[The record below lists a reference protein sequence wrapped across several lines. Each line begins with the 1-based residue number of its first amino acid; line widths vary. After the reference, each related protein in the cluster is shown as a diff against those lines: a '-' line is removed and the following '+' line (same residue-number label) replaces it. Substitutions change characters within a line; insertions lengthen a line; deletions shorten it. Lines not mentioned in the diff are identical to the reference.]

1 MKKGTKRGLLAFTV
15 LSAAV
20 MVSGL
25 GASASAAW
33 RSVSDTYNYLS
44 TPTFSLAIVE
54 DYAAPEMGASPGM
67 EIKKEVMVENTGS
80 VPAFVRVRLEKTL
93 GGSEALD
100 PEQIVLDTN
109 EEDWRYDKNG
119 DWFYYNKVLAA
130 GATTEPVLY
139 GFALDT
145 AAGNAYQLK
154 DGAITVTAESLQNTP
169 DALSTWGVTYEDL
182 GIDAPNAWT
191 KGITTRITFLSP
203 EQEFDI
209 ETAKTD
215 LFANFKDLLP
225 GEKRTQEIAVK
236 NAYDKDVTMYLTC
249 MEGSQKPQEGSA
261 LYDLLYRYATIT
273 ITDADGNTLYSGPV
287 AGDGACQIGLGTF
300 AAGEE
305 KTLTVSLA
313 VSPDMGTDACNLL
326 GEVRWEVMADE
337 VVTSLVQTGD
347 LFAPGLAVF
356 LGGAVCTGLG
366 IMLLKRKET
375 QEEAAI

>member
-1 MKKGTKRGLLAFTV
+1 
-15 LSAAV
+15 
-20 MVSGL
+20 
-25 GASASAAW
+25 
-33 RSVSDTYNYLS
+33 
-44 TPTFSLAIVE
+44 
-54 DYAAPEMGASPGM
+54 
-67 EIKKEVMVENTGS
+67 
-80 VPAFVRVRLEKTL
+80 
-93 GGSEALD
+93 
-100 PEQIVLDTN
+100 
-109 EEDWRYDKNG
+109 
-119 DWFYYNKVLAA
+119 
-130 GATTEPVLY
+130 
-139 GFALDT
+139 
-145 AAGNAYQLK
+145 
-154 DGAITVTAESLQNTP
+154 
-169 DALSTWGVTYEDL
+169 
-182 GIDAPNAWT
+182 
-191 KGITTRITFLSP
+191 
-203 EQEFDI
+203 
-209 ETAKTD
+209 
-215 LFANFKDLLP
+215 
-225 GEKRTQEIAVK
+225 
-236 NAYDKDVTMYLTC
+236 MYLTC